1 MQPYYKDFPDF
12 RIDTHVIYC
21 AVRDFEDKFDRS
33 LMIEFREKL
42 EGILFEKRL
51 VDVKFHPLNWRYHRN
66 YFLMWKR
73 YKQEKQNESVFYQDF
88 FLQESRH
95 SGEIKFK
102 YLTDD
107 EKVQIV
113 VPKRIS
119 SENIFSGNFGAT
131 DEEMAKR
138 RKSDNENA
146 EKEEHFDNLTLERRT
161 EILDN
166 WKNLKYSDDFKN
178 DDNPYQYERWAY
190 DIYSLYIPCD
200 VEFSKEDREYFEF
213 FFSWRL
219 NLTDLY
225 DVKLF
230 LDWHLRNTFQDNGDN
245 FKEFVRLLLMKYERV
260 ISNLHIIKL
269 ANEFLEKIE
278 KLEVKNG
285 QTTNEK
291 TLTIAQK
298 VLIMHFIFE
307 SLGVPERKNTERAK
321 LIQVLSEVQSWKN
334 LYDTVCKPFQTKDGN
349 FRRDDLKIIRPFFE
363 NLELVDILKLI
374 DNQRNQ

>member
-1 MQPYYKDFPDF
+1 MPLYYKDFPNF

-21 AVRDFEDKFDRS
+21 AVREFEDSFDRS
-33 LMIEFREKL
+33 LMIEFRERL
-42 EGILFEKRL
+42 ETILFEKRL
-51 VDVKFHPLNWRYHRN
+51 VDVKFRPLNWRYHRN

-73 YKQEKQNESVFYQDF
+73 YRQEKQIDSVFYQEF
-88 FLQESRH
+88 FLQDSRH
-95 SGEIKFK
+95 SGEITFES
-102 YLTDD
+102 LTDD
-107 EKVQIV
+107 EKIQIV

-119 SENIFSGNFGAT
+119 SVNPFAAIFGAT
-131 DEEMAKR
+131 EEEMAES
-138 RKSDNENA
+138 RKLDKERA

-166 WKNLKYSDDFKN
+166 WENLRYADDFKN

-200 VEFSKEDREYFEF
+200 VEFSEEDREYFEF

-230 LDWHLRNTFQDNGDN
+230 LDWHLRNTFQDNSDN

-260 ISNLHIIKL
+260 ISNPHIIKL
-269 ANEFLEKIE
+269 TNEFLEKIE

-285 QTTNEK
+285 QITDEK

-307 SLGVPERKNTERAK
+307 SLGVPERKNKERAK

-349 FRRDDLKIIRPFFE
+349 FRRDDLKTIRPFFE
-363 NLELVDILKLI
+363 NLELFDILKLI